1 MFNSKFNNVLTI
13 VLIVAIILIV
23 VLIGIFGYSIYNKY
37 YISNKNKEAMDLFDQ
52 QVSENKP
59 EQSDTNQTA
68 DGNIVIGDVAGGN
81 SIYSDQSSGG
91 SSSNNTVKLGG
102 YNVIG
107 KISIPKIKL
116 DSTIL
121 DKPTT
126 KALKLSI
133 VYLTGPG
140 INKVGNTVLQ
150 GHNYKNGMFFSDLS
164 KLSKGD
170 AIYLTDETG
179 TKVKYEV
186 YDNTTKRGD
195 DASFYNRDTAG
206 LREIN
211 LSTCTT
217 DAALRTV
224 IFAREV
230 AE

>member
-23 VLIGIFGYSIYNKY
+23 VLIGVFGYAMYNKY

-52 QVSENKP
+52 QVAENKP
-59 EQSDTNQTA
+59 EEPDTNQTTEE
-68 DGNIVIGDVAGGN
+68 NIVIGDVAGGN

-91 SSSNNTVKLGG
+91 SSSNPVKLGG

-116 DSTIL
+116 ESTIL
-121 DKPTT
+121 DKPTP

-170 AIYLTDETG
+170 AIYLTDTTG

-195 DASFYNRDTAG
+195 DATFYNRDTAG

-217 DAALRTV
+217 DATLRTV

-230 AE
+230 AG

>member
-13 VLIVAIILIV
+13 ALIVAIILIV
-23 VLIGIFGYSIYNKY
+23 VLIGVFGYAMYNKY

-52 QVSENKP
+52 QIAENKP
-59 EQSDTNQTA
+59 EEPDTNQTTEE
-68 DGNIVIGDVAGGN
+68 NVVIGDVAGGN

-91 SSSNNTVKLGG
+91 SSNPVKLGG

-150 GHNYKNGMFFSDLS
+150 GHNYKNDLFFSNLS
-164 KLSKGD
+164 KLSNGD
-170 AIYLTDETG
+170 AIYLTDATG

>member
-13 VLIVAIILIV
+13 ALVVAIILIV
-23 VLIGIFGYSIYNKY
+23 VLIGVFGYAIYNKY
-37 YISNKNKEAMDLFDQ
+37 YINNKTKEAMDLFDQ
-52 QVSENKP
+52 QVAENKP
-59 EQSDTNQTA
+59 DKTDDTNQTT
-68 DGNIVIGDVAGGN
+68 DGNVVIGDVAGGN

-91 SSSNNTVKLGG
+91 SSSNSVKLGG

-116 DSTIL
+116 ESTIL

-170 AIYLTDETG
+170 AIYLTDATG
-179 TKVKYEV
+179 TKIKYEV

-195 DASFYNRDTAG
+195 DASFFNRDTAG